1 MIVSEDISSTRHAIK
16 TIRVHNEATLK
27 ENQTKVDELI
37 QVEADLNQKLSMLSA
52 EVVVEKNNNAIQR
65 DQMIELSK
73 ANSVLESSSTKLKLE
88 IE

>member
-1 MIVSEDISSTRHAIK
+1 
-16 TIRVHNEATLK
+16 
-27 ENQTKVDELI
+27 VDELI